1 VRESFLCFKLLL
13 SSRLPC
19 LFEDQARVQIEGVEV
34 SSGIYGLSCDGVKMI
49 MVAESGDRGRGTWE
63 VKGGAVLKYEWGG
76 DVVVLVW

>member
-1 VRESFLCFKLLL
+1 M
-13 SSRLPC
+13 
-19 LFEDQARVQIEGVEV
+19 QIEGVEV